1 MMSAATLPTGRRG
14 QALAVAILLLVLALA
29 GFGAVAPVIGWYQD
43 RQERLQDRRVIAAR
57 MAALAATAPA
67 LQRAVEAA
75 GAEGPGRRATFDAS
89 SDAVAGAA
97 LQQRVQDLV
106 TQAGATMASAEALQ
120 SETAGPFRR
129 IGVRV
134 TVSGTW
140 PVLVSLLA
148 AIDEAAPRMLVGN
161 LQLQPTQAIT
171 TGSAKPL
178 DATFT
183 VSAFHEP
190 AAALK

>member
-1 MMSAATLPTGRRG
+1 MRAAGTLPTGRRG

-29 GFGAVAPVIGWYQD
+29 GFGAVAPAVGWYQD
-43 RQERLQDRRVIAAR
+43 RQERLGGRRMVAAR
-57 MAALAATAPA
+57 MAALAVTAPA

-75 GAEGPGRRATFDAS
+75 GVEGPARRATFDAS

-120 SETAGPFRR
+120 SEAAGPFRR

-148 AIDEAAPRMLVGN
+148 AIDQAAPRMLVGD
-161 LQLQPTQAIT
+161 LQMQPTQAIT
-171 TGSAKPL
+171 TGVAKPL

-183 VSAFHEP
+183 VSAFHE
-190 AAALK
+190 AAAAPK